1 VTFGEPERL
10 ALLAVPAV
18 LLLLVAW
25 RHHRRLRQQRGLAS
39 PAVWSRLMGGTP
51 ATGLWRMVL
60 WCAAG
65 AVLVLALARP
75 QWGEVERERSIRTRD
90 LVVAVDV
97 SDSMRCPDLEP
108 TRLGAVLRTLE
119 RALPLLDGNRVG
131 VVVFAGEAYALV
143 PLTTDLDAVAVF
155 LETVEPGIVALPGSN
170 LQRAVATALDMLPAD
185 GEGRVVVLATDGENL
200 QGEPAAAAEALSDA
214 GVGMVALVAGTE
226 AGGPI
231 PIFGPDGGVA
241 YKRGPDG
248 QPVVTRARPEVLAE
262 LAQGVD
268 GELVRLDEDQPQ
280 RAVAAAIE
288 RLRTR
293 EAEADRSVQK
303 IERFPSFLWVAA
315 ALLVVGFG
323 LSPWRRRVAAAALLL
338 VVAAGPATAQ
348 QTDAAGPPPRA
359 PAGVDLDDG
368 PVAWWQ
374 RWIPG
379 GSRRLAH
386 EGLDRWR
393 ADDPEGAAEAFAGAA
408 ELDPE
413 DPVRAYDLGT
423 AVAATGGL
431 EVAAPLLERAYR
443 EGVAGAAYNAGT
455 AALDAGQPG
464 PAVQWLREALLAEP
478 DNADVKRNY
487 ELALRMLEQQQQQQ
501 QEQQQPQESEQQDS
515 DQPSPTPTPQPEPQG
530 APPTPT
536 PDSTSGLFQAL
547 DNAEAQAREAMRTP
561 TPAQPPKVEKDW

>member
-1 VTFGEPERL
+1 
-10 ALLAVPAV
+10 
-18 LLLLVAW
+18 
-25 RHHRRLRQQRGLAS
+25 
-39 PAVWSRLMGGTP
+39 
-51 ATGLWRMVL
+51 
-60 WCAAG
+60 
-65 AVLVLALARP
+65 VLVLALARP
-75 QWGEVERERSIRTRD
+75 QWGEVERQRSIRTRD

-119 RALPLLDGNRVG
+119 RALPLLEGNRVG

-143 PLTTDLDAVAVF
+143 PLTTDLDAVSVF
-155 LETVEPGIVALPGSN
+155 LEAVEPGIVALPGSN
-170 LQRAVATALDMLPAD
+170 LERAVSTALEMLPAD

-231 PIFGPDGGVA
+231 PIFGRDGGVA

-248 QPVVTRARPEVLAE
+248 QPVVTHARPDVLAE
-262 LAQGVD
+262 LARGVD
-268 GELVRLDEDQPQ
+268 GELVRLDEDRPQ

-303 IERFPSFLWVAA
+303 VERFPPFLWVAA

-323 LSPWRRRVAAAALLL
+323 LSPWRRRVAVAALML
-338 VVAAGPATAQ
+338 VAVTGPAAAQ
-348 QTDAAGPPPRA
+348 QTDATGPPPRA
-359 PAGVDLDDG
+359 PAGVDLDG
-368 PVAWWQ
+368 GSVGWWQ
-374 RWIPG
+374 RWLPG

-386 EGLDRWR
+386 EGLERWR

-431 EVAAPLLERAYR
+431 EDAAPLLERAHR

-464 PAVQWLREALLAEP
+464 PAVRWLREALLAEP
-478 DNADVKRNY
+478 DNPDVKRNY
-487 ELALRMLEQQQQQQ
+487 ELALRMLEQQQDQQQ
-501 QEQQQPQESEQQDS
+501 QDQQQQQQQDS
-515 DQPSPTPTPQPEPQG
+515 DEPPPTPTPQPDPQG

-536 PDSTSGLFQAL
+536 PESTSGLFQAL